1 MSAPLVWVGL
11 PIILAIGLLF
21 LPKRPVLV
29 VFLATALSLFLAG
42 LAWLLPFGQS
52 LQLGPLSLRVEP
64 ELALL
69 GRRLI
74 LDQVDRPLLTF
85 AYALAAFWFA
95 GTRAAGGH
103 RALVPFGLAVVAVL
117 VAAMAVEPGLYAAL
131 LVEGAVLLSI
141 PILVPPG
148 QSPNQGVLR
157 YLIFQSIAMALFIL
171 GSWALTGAAANPTDT
186 NLVMLTEIF
195 LGLAFA
201 LWLAIFPFYT
211 WAPLLSGFSRP
222 YAAGFIFLFFPTTC
236 LLLGLG
242 ILGANGW
249 LRSTEVLF
257 TALRLGGG
265 LMVITAGFWAAFQR
279 DLGRLLGY
287 TAIAQVG
294 FSLVSLSLGTRLG
307 DEIFVMM
314 FLPRVVA
321 LGLWVLSASVILR
334 SSRSL
339 QFSDIERTAERLP
352 VATVGLA
359 VSFLSLAGL
368 PLLAEFP
375 IRVVLLQEISVQ
387 HPIAAL
393 GILLGSLGLLFSG
406 FRLLAVITGGNL
418 GLRRAGELRVGET
431 RSQVALIG
439 FGIAALLIV
448 GIVPRIFFPI
458 MVGIL
463 PAFGIGP

>member
-1 MSAPLVWVGL
+1 MLV
-11 PIILAIGLLF
+11 
-21 LPKRPVLV
+21 
-29 VFLATALSLFLAG
+29 ATAFSLFLAG
-42 LAWLLPFGQS
+42 LAWLLPFEEALRLGS
-52 LQLGPLSLRVEP
+52 LTLRVEP

-74 LDQVDRPLLTF
+74 LDQNDRPLLTF

-95 GTRAAGGH
+95 GTQAAGGQ
-103 RALVPFGLAVVAVL
+103 RAWVPFGLAIAAVL

-141 PILVPPG
+141 PILVSPG

-171 GSWALTGAAANPTDT
+171 GSWALAGAAANPTNT
-186 NLVMLTEIF
+186 NLVVLTEIF

-201 LWLAIFPFYT
+201 LWLAVFPFYT
-211 WAPLLSGFSRP
+211 WAPLLAGFTRP

-249 LRSTEVLF
+249 LRSNALLLDV
-257 TALRLGGG
+257 LRLSGG

-279 DLGRLLGY
+279 DLGRLMGY
-287 TAIAQVG
+287 TAIVQIG

-307 DEIFVMM
+307 NEIFVMV

-321 LGLWVLSASVILR
+321 FGLWALSASVILR
-334 SSRSL
+334 NSKSL
-339 QFSDIERTAERLP
+339 QFSHIERAAERVP
-352 VATVGLA
+352 VAAVGLA

-375 IRVVLLQEISVQ
+375 IRVVLLQEISVR

-406 FRLLAVITGGNL
+406 FRLLAVITGGTL
-418 GLRRAGELRVGET
+418 GLKQDGGLRIGET
-431 RSQVALIG
+431 QSQVALIG

-448 GIVPRIFFPI
+448 GILPRIFFPT

-463 PAFGIGP
+463 SAFGIGP

>member
-1 MSAPLVWVGL
+1 
-11 PIILAIGLLF
+11 
-21 LPKRPVLV
+21 
-29 VFLATALSLFLAG
+29 
-42 LAWLLPFGQS
+42 
-52 LQLGPLSLRVEP
+52 
-64 ELALL
+64 
-69 GRRLI
+69 
-74 LDQVDRPLLTF
+74 
-85 AYALAAFWFA
+85 
-95 GTRAAGGH
+95 
-103 RALVPFGLAVVAVL
+103 VPFGLAIAAVL

-141 PILVPPG
+141 PILVSPG

-171 GSWALTGAAANPTDT
+171 GSWALAGAAANPTNT
-186 NLVMLTEIF
+186 NLVVLTEIF

-201 LWLAIFPFYT
+201 LWLAVFPFYT
-211 WAPLLSGFSRP
+211 WAPLLAGFTRP

-249 LRSTEVLF
+249 LRSNALLLDV
-257 TALRLGGG
+257 LRLSGG

-279 DLGRLLGY
+279 DLGRLMGY
-287 TAIAQVG
+287 TAIVQIG

-307 DEIFVMM
+307 NEIFVMV

-321 LGLWVLSASVILR
+321 FGLWALSASVILR
-334 SSRSL
+334 NSKSL
-339 QFSDIERTAERLP
+339 QFSHIERAAERVP
-352 VATVGLA
+352 VAAVGLA

-375 IRVVLLQEISVQ
+375 IRVVLLQEISVR

-406 FRLLAVITGGNL
+406 FRLLAVITGGTL
-418 GLRRAGELRVGET
+418 GLKQDGGLRIGET
-431 RSQVALIG
+431 QSQVALIG

-448 GIVPRIFFPI
+448 GILPRIFFPT

-463 PAFGIGP
+463 SAFGIGP